1 MEFAQKIS
9 DYDGSIMTLQG
20 TDRDLKTMILDLT
33 TQYDSW
39 KLDEHKLWKQ
49 QNAWNQDI
57 YDTQQ
62 SMLKVEDFIG
72 TEGAPYET
80 YADFVRTMTKYVNP
94 RLNKKDEM
102 TESKI

>member
-20 TDRDLKTMILDLT
+20 ADRDLKTMILDLT

-49 QNAWNQDI
+49 QNAWN
-57 YDTQQ
+57 
-62 SMLKVEDFIG
+62 
-72 TEGAPYET
+72 
-80 YADFVRTMTKYVNP
+80 
-94 RLNKKDEM
+94 
-102 TESKI
+102 